1 MCPCQWTPLL
11 YILSVIQIL
20 ILSCSA
26 TSGMYFRSVLLFQ
39 INFQMLSVVIREQ
52 LFAGERKATYIW
64 RGPALTVGT
73 RACCS
78 YFCRMWCTL
87 YNLVRLCQ
95 SHLEEW
101 IHAKD
106 AFIKYNCYAYIIVF
120 LKMFALAHV
129 LLVGK
134 VIFSKDNQFCSSR
147 NLYSDS
153 ADSSV

>member
-26 TSGMYFRSVLLFQ
+26 TLGMYFQSVFLVQ
-39 INFQMLSVVIREQ
+39 INFQMFSVVLREQ
-52 LFAGERKATYIW
+52 LVACECKATYIW

-95 SHLEEW
+95 SHLEE
-101 IHAKD
+101 
-106 AFIKYNCYAYIIVF
+106 
-120 LKMFALAHV
+120 
-129 LLVGK
+129 
-134 VIFSKDNQFCSSR
+134 
-147 NLYSDS
+147 
-153 ADSSV
+153 